1 MFLAQVAPAIA
12 PAAVSSANKF
22 YIIGDLDAVKPD
34 IPPSWTDLILH
45 NLGYIALAFVIGWVA
60 KKALGWAATKFEQSP
75 IAEAA
80 IAASGKALPTL
91 LPAYALL
98 YIIKENAP

>member
-1 MFLAQVAPAIA
+1 MFLAQVAPATA

-60 KKALGWAATKFEQSP
+60 KKALGWAARSSSKAPSLRPPSP
-75 IAEAA
+75 PSARR
-80 IAASGKALPTL
+80 SRPSYPPT
-91 LPAYALL
+91 PS
-98 YIIKENAP
+98 